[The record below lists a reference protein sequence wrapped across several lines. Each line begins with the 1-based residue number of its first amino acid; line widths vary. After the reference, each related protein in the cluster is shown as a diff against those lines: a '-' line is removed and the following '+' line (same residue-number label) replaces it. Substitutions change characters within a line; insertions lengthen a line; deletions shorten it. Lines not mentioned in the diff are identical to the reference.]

1 MSSPEPRAR
10 RAGFATLRG
19 VQPEG
24 APVLCVGQPMAE
36 PALFALAGGKAAVF
50 SAACPEGAGANE
62 DAAALIP
69 LDAGSAVLA
78 VADGLGGNP
87 LGDHAASLA
96 VRSLVE
102 ALAPA
107 ERERSLLRNAI
118 LNGIERANE
127 AVAALGGGA
136 ATTLTVAEIQED
148 VVRPYHVGDSVI
160 LLVGQRG
167 RIKFQ
172 SIAHSPVGFA
182 EEAGL
187 LREREAMAHEERHLV
202 SNVLGSARMRIEIGP
217 ALHLARRD
225 TLLLASDGL
234 ADNLWRREI
243 AERVRRGTLAES
255 AHRLAADAQR
265 RMLAPLAG
273 EPSKPDD
280 LTFVLFRLG
289 R

>member
-1 MSSPEPRAR
+1 V
-10 RAGFATLRG
+10 GGDHT
-19 VQPEG
+19 
-24 APVLCVGQPMAE
+24 PVLCVGQPMEEA
-36 PALFALAGGKAAVF
+36 AIHAIGRGVAAVF
-50 SAACPEGAGANE
+50 SAGCPGRAGANE

-69 LDAGSAVLA
+69 LDGGSAVLA
-78 VADGLGGNP
+78 VADGLGGTP

-107 ERERSLLRNAI
+107 IRERSRLRDAI

-127 AVAALGGGA
+127 AVVALGGGA

-148 VVRPYHVGDSVI
+148 AVRPYHVGDSVI

-167 RIKFQ
+167 RVKFQ

-187 LREREAMAHEERHLV
+187 LREREAMEHADRHLV
-202 SNVLGSARMRIEIGP
+202 SNVLGSRQMRIEIGP
-217 ALHLARRD
+217 ALLLSARD

-234 ADNLWRREI
+234 ADNLRRREI
-243 AERVRRGTLAES
+243 AERVRRGTLAEG
-255 AHRLAADAQR
+255 ARRLAADAHR
-265 RMLAPLAG
+265 RMTAPAAG

-289 R
+289 P